1 MHDGALMQRCAPGP
15 PFSLDRRSSTLDI
28 RPLAG
33 PGSAQEES
41 FRWVSVPVKRRLS
54 KLIVSTYREFPRTT
68 SRQDETMCD
77 QRRRKT
83 IATITGISASTLL
96 SGGAFGLGKK
106 LPGVRRKLG
115 IELYMLG
122 DDVATDPRGTLRQ
135 VAEIGYREVEFPH
148 FFNRAPSELAQAV
161 AAAGLSCPSLHA
173 TLEPVWPNM
182 PTLQEPDKIFGAAHL
197 LGAKSIVVTIF
208 PFPTR
213 LLRPLRPGERATD
226 MLGDMANNMTPT
238 DWDNVAS
245 RLNEAG
251 ALVSRNGFRL
261 AYHNHNLEFVKMPDG
276 RTAFDFLV
284 AEMDPAL
291 IDLELDVGWVAAAGY
306 DPVAIIRRY
315 GDRIR
320 LVHLRDL
327 APTPPNNALKANPT
341 DLGQGIVDWAKV
353 LGAINQIQVDH
364 LYVEQEPSIRP
375 SRMQTARVAFNYLK
389 KAFAE
394 LSISL

>member
-1 MHDGALMQRCAPGP
+1 
-15 PFSLDRRSSTLDI
+15 
-28 RPLAG
+28 
-33 PGSAQEES
+33 
-41 FRWVSVPVKRRLS
+41 
-54 KLIVSTYREFPRTT
+54 
-68 SRQDETMCD
+68 
-77 QRRRKT
+77 
-83 IATITGISASTLL
+83 
-96 SGGAFGLGKK
+96 
-106 LPGVRRKLG
+106 
-115 IELYMLG
+115 
-122 DDVATDPRGTLRQ
+122 
-135 VAEIGYREVEFPH
+135 
-148 FFNRAPSELAQAV
+148 
-161 AAAGLSCPSLHA
+161 
-173 TLEPVWPNM
+173 
-182 PTLQEPDKIFGAAHL
+182 
-197 LGAKSIVVTIF
+197 
-208 PFPTR
+208 
-213 LLRPLRPGERATD
+213 